1 MEKVVS
7 LRTTMDEY
15 KEALAKA
22 VDNLKSCK
30 TVEERS
36 EVVKSIEIFT
46 KKLDEQARHLAWVQ
60 SAVFTTER
68 QKFVYQLMNTVLT
81 TLKAASAEGS
91 LFAFV
96 PEHYI
101 STLVNL
107 NWLLLTQMHPTV
119 PYTNIQGE
127 HLNNS

>member
-1 MEKVVS
+1 
-7 LRTTMDEY
+7 MDEY

-22 VDNLKSCK
+22 EDNLRSCK
-30 TVEERS
+30 SDAERS

-60 SAVFTTER
+60 SAVFTLER
-68 QKFVYQLMNTVLT
+68 QQFVHNLMNTVLA
-81 TLKAASAEGS
+81 TLKAASAEGP
-91 LFAFV
+91 LFSFV

-119 PYTNIQGE
+119 PYSNINGE
-127 HLNNS
+127 YGYNISAFSTR